1 MESIKNSLIEDEIFY
16 YSAFSN
22 FGVGCKNIKPP
33 KNIHISFSPL
43 SSNQTISFCN
53 TIMIPYI
60 TTEAS
65 MDTEKNISQ
74 YNNQTR
80 KDYTRIKTESSR
92 DEKNISCEKQA
103 TKILIE
109 TEIEKIDENNDEI
122 EITKKDH
129 NEQEESLEINP
140 YFFGNKLPF
149 DVTKFNNNNNSNEK
163 KKVKKILNKNKK
175 EHFNDEMNI
184 FLMTT
189 TKDLRKKASLDNKLN
204 QKIKRLKS
212 LNLNKVRS
220 DINKEKE
227 ENNLKLRKKKDK
239 IRTNPNK
246 ENNSNKNSD
255 KNIFIKEN
263 KVITRRKR
271 EKTVINRAQ
280 NFQIKDNNIKAY
292 KASLFNKN
300 SSSNMNTKV
309 DSNIIKDIKDENE
322 RNNKEKKKKI
332 KYKGVSHKLLNIG
345 LDIEIKEENKKLKKK
360 NEEKKEKGE
369 KKEKKEKKGSLRK
382 KEILNKE
389 QELNRNS
396 TLRSN
401 KKKISLSLLKFKIK
415 KIKTLTKESTITS
428 EKKKSQNAY
437 RKKMSDAIKSLDFER
452 ALKNKNNLAKT
463 QYNLFSPDK
472 FTNTEF
478 CDSDYLEYTLDCM
491 DLILKQNNFQKQ
503 QKNKVNFNFPKTRG
517 NKLKKIALFDLDETL
532 VHCTGDIKLN
542 NDPYQHCINIVL
554 PGNKETKVGINMR
567 PFWKKTL
574 NLIKR
579 YYHIVVFTASH
590 QAYADAVL
598 DFMDPSNK
606 FFKYRL
612 YRNNCSLVDIEGSK
626 FYVKDL
632 DIFDEFYD
640 LKDIIIIDNSV
651 LSFIYHLENGIP
663 IVPYYNE
670 DKDGSLYVVGLY
682 LIHIYKEDDL
692 REANKKYINLDSFLN
707 EARTRNDNIIKE
719 ETFYNN
725 NNERNNI
732 EKKMEKSNG
741 KGSNIKKQSN
751 SDKEIKIGFG
761 NRTNPR
767 RCSFSIDSPQHK
779 LMCQSKLIN
788 MYYNINYNKPLTGQ
802 TDEIIEEK
810 SNKSFSVEVEEKE
823 EQNNNE
829 SHKNISE
836 LFFQRRLLTTVD
848 KPKIVKRSSKSN
860 KDLYNYFNL
869 KMIRS
874 DFYNKFSEG
883 TFPI

>member
-1 MESIKNSLIEDEIFY
+1 MNDSKNNDDYIR
-16 YSAFSN
+16 
-22 FGVGCKNIKPP
+22 KN
-33 KNIHISFSPL
+33 L
-43 SSNQTISFCN
+43 S
-53 TIMIPYI
+53 
-60 TTEAS
+60 
-65 MDTEKNISQ
+65 
-74 YNNQTR
+74 
-80 KDYTRIKTESSR
+80 KDYEESLQAHKLNYLSERENRIK
-92 DEKNISCEKQA
+92 K
-103 TKILIE
+103 
-109 TEIEKIDENNDEI
+109 
-122 EITKKDH
+122 
-129 NEQEESLEINP
+129 EQEE
-140 YFFGNKLPF
+140 
-149 DVTKFNNNNNSNEK
+149 
-163 KKVKKILNKNKK
+163 IL
-175 EHFNDEMNI
+175 
-184 FLMTT
+184 
-189 TKDLRKKASLDNKLN
+189 R
-204 QKIKRLKS
+204 
-212 LNLNKVRS
+212 
-220 DINKEKE
+220 
-227 ENNLKLRKKKDK
+227 
-239 IRTNPNK
+239 
-246 ENNSNKNSD
+246 
-255 KNIFIKEN
+255 
-263 KVITRRKR
+263 
-271 EKTVINRAQ
+271 
-280 NFQIKDNNIKAY
+280 
-292 KASLFNKN
+292 
-300 SSSNMNTKV
+300 
-309 DSNIIKDIKDENE
+309 ENE
-322 RNNKEKKKKI
+322 RLQYEDELERERKNLLKKLQYNEYIQGIQKRENKLQKEFEEKLIPVEVSLPMNSDERLKNYHNRIYKLSDKADRNRKLFMEYNAKSKNDLFYNYLSKRYTSNNKEANKTIPFSKDLPI
-332 KYKGVSHKLLNIG
+332 TQR
-345 LDIEIKEENKKLKKK
+345 IKEEAINKTDEVNK
-360 NEEKKEKGE
+360 NQYAQNQSMNTIQNYSYNKYKNLYKEYDDYNRSLIAKN
-369 KKEKKEKKGSLRK
+369 LRK

-401 KKKISLSLLKFKIK
+401 KKKISLSLLKSKIK

-437 RKKMSDAIKSLDFER
+437 RKEMSDAIKSLDFER

-554 PGNKETKVGINMR
+554 PGNKETKVGINIR

-692 REANKKYINLDSFLN
+692 REANKKYINLDNFLN

-719 ETFYNN
+719 EPFYNN
-725 NNERNNI
+725 CNERNNI
-732 EKKMEKSNG
+732 EKKMDKSNG

-788 MYYNINYNKPLTGQ
+788 MYYNINYNKPLTDQ